1 MSVIIK
7 VTVILVGVLSGQIA
21 FAAQG
26 NVSSQPFCGST
37 NPSQAHDLN
46 GITKVLYKIVSGKAG
61 EEKNWALM
69 RTLFAPNSTITPI
82 FHNRAGHTVR
92 AMSVEDFISL
102 NRQIFANINFFETE
116 VKANVFRYGNTA
128 TILSQYESRDDIGGA
143 PYSTGVNSFQ
153 LVNDGIRWCVI
164 SVTWDS
170 DKGPLPSS
178 HFVIK

>member
-7 VTVILVGVLSGQIA
+7 VVVILMSILSGKIA
-21 FAAQG
+21 LAAQAE
-26 NVSSQPFCGST
+26 VVSQPFCGSA
-37 NPSQAHDLN
+37 NPSQAHDLS

-61 EEKNWALM
+61 EEKNWDLM

-82 FHNRAGHTVR
+82 FHNGTGHSVS

-102 NRQIFANINFFETE
+102 NKRIFANINFFETE
-116 VKANVFRYGNTA
+116 VKAKVFHYGNTA
-128 TILSQYESRDDIGGA
+128 TILSQYESREEIGA
-143 PYSTGVNSFQ
+143 EPYSTGVNSFQ

-170 DKGPLPSS
+170 DKGPLPSG